1 VWGEGWQAVHRV
13 PRKRIIPTRVGRRTE
28 ETMKK
33 TLNEDHPHA
42 CGEKQLG
49 TKKMSARPGSSPRVW
64 GEGVFFSGK
73 FPGRRIIPT
82 RVGRSSNSRFKAESK
97 PDHPHACGEKRE
109 STRGRTLI
117 FGSSPRVWGEANSR
131 FKGESKARII
141 PTRVGRR

>member
-1 VWGEGWQAVHRV
+1 
-13 PRKRIIPTRVGRRTE
+13 
-28 ETMKK
+28 MKK

-82 RVGRSSNSRFKAESK
+82 RVGRSMYRRCNCSTPS
-97 PDHPHACGEKRE
+97 DHPHACGEKWPKLRE
-109 STRGRTLI
+109 GRGWD
-117 FGSSPRVWGEANSR
+117 GSSPRVWGEANEQDR
-131 FKGESKARII
+131 AALAARII